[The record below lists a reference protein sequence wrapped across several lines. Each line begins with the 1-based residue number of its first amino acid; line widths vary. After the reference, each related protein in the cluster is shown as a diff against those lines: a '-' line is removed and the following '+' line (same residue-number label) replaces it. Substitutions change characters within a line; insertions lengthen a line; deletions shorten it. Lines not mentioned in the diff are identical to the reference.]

1 MSSAGKAS
9 GRKKRIPGQSKGRK
23 PLPPTKPEAENREAQ
38 TFRRAAINVF
48 ILFHLVAITCVALPW
63 NLPLTS
69 SVKELVGP
77 YMRWTFLYQTWDMFG
92 PDPQM
97 DNSYVKS
104 VIITQDRHM
113 RVWSFPRMEE
123 LGFGERYEKER
134 YRKFLEVLPQT
145 HNAPLWADV
154 ARHLARLL
162 NNQADPPD
170 KVMLIQFQSEI
181 RPGVDDSH
189 EPTPKPNVFYD
200 DYLQPGDLK

>member
-1 MSSAGKAS
+1 MRNAGKAS
-9 GRKKRIPGQSKGRK
+9 ARKKRIPGQAKGRK
-23 PLPPTKPEAENREAQ
+23 PLPPAKSEAANREVQ
-38 TFRRAAINVF
+38 PFRRAAINVF

-63 NLPLTS
+63 SLPITS
-69 SVKELVGP
+69 SIKELVGP

-92 PDPQM
+92 PDPEM

-104 VIITQDRHM
+104 VIITQDHHM

-123 LGFGERYEKER
+123 LGLGERYEKER

-145 HNAPLWADV
+145 QNAPLWPDV
-154 ARHLARLL
+154 ARHLARSL
-162 NNQADPPD
+162 NDQADPPD
-170 KVMLIQFQSEI
+170 KIMLIQFQSEI
-181 RPGVDDSH
+181 RPGVDDLH